1 MNEFN
6 IITYETNLGLRSS
19 YTKSVTQYALFYT
32 DCEDYI
38 YWVETPMNYAWS
50 NQKPFSSF

>member
-50 NQKPFSSF
+50 DQKPFSPF